1 MDKVYG
7 IFSGAYSDWNVHG
20 FLEDKEKA
28 RKYCAV
34 QNERLGEDSYDSY
47 YIVEIEKMDVEIK
60 DVKLKYYYDVTFRFD
75 SSPTKYTM
83 DEASY
88 DYYIGENKKPY
99 TKYNNHVWGW
109 ISFHFNAETKE
120 KAEKIAQD
128 KYAQLLYYYS
138 ENNDFDES
146 AKLMG
151 ATHI

>member
-7 IFSGAYSDWNVHG
+7 IFSGAYSDWSVHG
-20 FLEDKEKA
+20 FLEDEEKA

-47 YIVEIEKMDVEIK
+47 YIVEIDKMDVEIK
-60 DVKLKYYYDVTFRFD
+60 DVKLKYYYTVTFRFD

-83 DEASY
+83 DESYY
-88 DYYIGENKKPY
+88 DYYIGEDKKSY
-99 TKYNNHVWGW
+99 TKYNNRGWGW
-109 ISFHFNAETKE
+109 ISFHFNADTKE

-128 KYAQLLYYYS
+128 KYAQLLYHYS